1 MIRNMNEISKNF
13 GKIAVAAGFLFYLG
27 ACTPEDSQEMTE
39 ESVEETNAPAD
50 EPKSMGEE
58 VNRKVFYTIPSP
70 LELTSIIKKAGAK
83 FDKSVLNSTENM
95 SKYVTQTSMALNLGV
110 YGADL
115 SYASIFEQTQET
127 MHYFAAARKL
137 ADELG
142 ITSAFGESTLTRVQN
157 NLDNKDSLVAI
168 ISDSYW
174 ETDAYLKENKQSSIS
189 GLVIAGGWLEG
200 MYVSCKLAEKT
211 KSNTDIIAR
220 IGEQKL
226 TLDNLIAML
235 SSYKDPEVVEVVADL
250 YALKEAFDPVEIIYN
265 RQAPTV
271 DKEAKVTTL
280 NTTST
285 INISDAQL
293 AVISERIDGIRT
305 KIVK

>member
-27 ACTPEDSQEMTE
+27 ACTPDGSPEITG
-39 ESVEETNAPAD
+39 ESTEETNTPAD
-50 EPKSMGEE
+50 EPINMGEE

-142 ITSAFGESTLTRVQN
+142 ITSAFGESTLTRIQN

-211 KSNTDIIAR
+211 KSNTDIISR

>member
-1 MIRNMNEISKNF
+1 
-13 GKIAVAAGFLFYLG
+13 
-27 ACTPEDSQEMTE
+27 
-39 ESVEETNAPAD
+39 
-50 EPKSMGEE
+50 
-58 VNRKVFYTIPSP
+58 
-70 LELTSIIKKAGAK
+70 
-83 FDKSVLNSTENM
+83 
-95 SKYVTQTSMALNLGV
+95 
-110 YGADL
+110 
-115 SYASIFEQTQET
+115 
-127 MHYFAAARKL
+127 
-137 ADELG
+137 
-142 ITSAFGESTLTRVQN
+142 
-157 NLDNKDSLVAI
+157 
-168 ISDSYW
+168 
-174 ETDAYLKENKQSSIS
+174 
-189 GLVIAGGWLEG
+189 VIAGGWLEG

-211 KSNTDIIAR
+211 ESNTDIISR

-226 TLDNLIAML
+226 TLENLIGML
-235 SSYKDPEVVEVVADL
+235 RSYKDPEIADVVADL